1 MSVLF
6 ACCTKLRVAG
16 VRYMAKCLIGAPGV
30 ASDYVHHPVSRAFM
44 AELRLGCT
52 GWVETVVPFFCR
64 IGALS
69 NHAATFN
76 PRRFVNPTTYIGWR
90 SGLRIALVERSLQG
104 VHTVVSALI
113 RSTFPV
119 SIPHAVDSL
128 FELHRVVKRS
138 SFCAWPFVTI
148 CPPTAVSC
156 GSVGVRGHNL
166 SR

>member
-1 MSVLF
+1 MHVGHSARPFSHPGSLKTS
-6 ACCTKLRVAG
+6 ARRVPTCLYCSHVVHKAP
-16 VRYMAKCLIGAPGV
+16 RCWCPLHRRRCLIGAPGV

-128 FELHRVVKRS
+128 
-138 SFCAWPFVTI
+138 SFTEW
-148 CPPTAVSC
+148 
-156 GSVGVRGHNL
+156 
-166 SR
+166 